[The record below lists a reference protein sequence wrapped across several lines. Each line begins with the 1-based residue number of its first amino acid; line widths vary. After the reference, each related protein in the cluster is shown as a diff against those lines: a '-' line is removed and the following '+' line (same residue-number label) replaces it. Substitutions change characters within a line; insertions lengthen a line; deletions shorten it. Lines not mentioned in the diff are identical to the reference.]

1 MTRNKDLLGEVQ
13 HKVKSIM
20 PIHDTSQ
27 ETRLLEE
34 LVGKVQ
40 IDMEYIEKELAKIEI
55 KIEGLR
61 KEVFTLS
68 FDQSNSEVADVG
80 LD

>member
-1 MTRNKDLLGEVQ
+1 
-13 HKVKSIM
+13 M
-20 PIHDTSQ
+20 PIPDESQ
-27 ETRLLEE
+27 EARLLEE

-40 IDMEYIEKELAKIEI
+40 TDMEYIEKELAKIEVS
-55 KIEGLR
+55 IEGLR

-68 FDQSNSEVADVG
+68 FDQSNSEVADVR